1 VSALS
6 DPRKAKAFRFVR
18 HEYADGEARLVYAFD
33 DDAEMIERVGFP
45 DAPPL
50 LPERQAAFEAALTL
64 LHLIAGVS
72 YYKAGV
78 PGEIRV
84 EDGSLDA
91 ATAGFL
97 EQVYVHGLAEFVYQ
111 NKLDLRGGI
120 RFPYSRHPGGS
131 LDPAPFEES
140 KELDSGFRRT
150 AAAGSRS
157 EQRSWP
163 EGRAADAA
171 SNDEHKSHTAL
182 DSQSRS
188 AMALNLPRRTLVP
201 IGGGKDSL
209 VSVEM
214 LKSVH
219 EPATAV
225 WIGDSALIAA
235 CAQRTGL
242 PTLNL
247 KRTLAPEL
255 FEYNRLGALNGH
267 VPVTAINSAIL
278 LCAAILY
285 GYDAIAFSNERSAS
299 VATLE
304 YDGQPVNHQWSK
316 GLDFERALRDY
327 TTSHIAADVDYFSL
341 LRPLSELAVTRE
353 FARRTQYD
361 DVFSSCNR
369 NFRIRGARPSD
380 RWCGQC
386 PKCHFV
392 FLALA
397 PFVAKPRLLAIFGRN
412 LLDDAALAPGFDAL
426 LEYRG
431 HKPFECVGEGRESRA
446 AMHALTQRPEWAED
460 ALIARFA
467 SELAPQLARGELHLG
482 ALLLPSSA
490 HFLPERL
497 RGLVHAAD

>member
-1 VSALS
+1 VSALT
-6 DPRKAKAFRFVR
+6 DPRKSRSFRFVR

-33 DDAEMIERVGFP
+33 DGPEMIERVGFP

-50 LPERQAAFEAALTL
+50 SPGRQAAFDAALRL

-78 PGEIRV
+78 PGEIRI
-84 EDGSLDA
+84 ETGALDA
-91 ATAGFL
+91 ATAEFL
-97 EQVYVHGLAEFVYQ
+97 EQVYLHGLAEFAYQ
-111 NKLDLRGGI
+111 NRLDLRERI
-120 RFPYSRHPGGS
+120 CFPSLAGHPGKS
-131 LDPAPFEES
+131 RDPALS
-140 KELDSGFRRT
+140 MRAGELDSGVRR
-150 AAAGSRS
+150 
-157 EQRSWP
+157 
-163 EGRAADAA
+163 
-171 SNDEHKSHTAL
+171 NDEPRSDTTSTL
-182 DSQSRS
+182 PQSRS
-188 AMALNLPRRTLVP
+188 ATDLNLPRRTLVP

-214 LKSVH
+214 LKSVQ
-219 EPATAV
+219 EPMTAV
-225 WIGDSALIAA
+225 WVGDSALIAA

-247 KRTLAPEL
+247 KRALAPEL

-327 TTSHIAADVDYFSL
+327 TRSHIAADLDYFSL
-341 LRPLSELAVTRE
+341 LRPWSELAVTRE

-412 LLDDAALAPGFDAL
+412 LLDDAVLAPGFDAL

-460 ALIARFA
+460 ALVARFA
-467 SELAPQLARGELHLG
+467 AEIAPQLDRSELDL
-482 ALLLPSSA
+482 APLLQPSSE
-490 HFLPERL
+490 HFLPQRL
-497 RGLVHAAD
+497 RGLLHGAD